1 MCHLFGRATKAV
13 SICPPAYYADILC
26 TRARVYLANLFD
38 DSDTQSV
45 VSSAT
50 SAAAVAPDEKE
61 MEIKIHADLMDSMFY
76 I

>member
-26 TRARVYLANLFD
+26 TRTRVYLADLFES
-38 DSDTQSV
+38 SDTQSV
-45 VSSAT
+45 ASSEAPAVSVMVHQSLRNT
-50 SAAAVAPDEKE
+50 
-61 MEIKIHADLMDSMFY
+61 MYY